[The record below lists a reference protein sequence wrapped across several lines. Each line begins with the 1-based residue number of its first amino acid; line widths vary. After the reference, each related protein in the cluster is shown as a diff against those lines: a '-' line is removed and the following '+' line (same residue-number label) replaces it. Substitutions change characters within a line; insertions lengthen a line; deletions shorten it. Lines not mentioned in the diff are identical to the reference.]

1 MNVDKT
7 ISDSIRGSELP
18 ELAFR
23 ADLLALN
30 AALAVA
36 TDTEGGPLFLEA
48 ARHLR
53 QFAGAAT
60 PEVPVRRTAPLPFR
74 TAPPGPPR

>member
-1 MNVDKT
+1 MPATRTDA
-7 ISDSIRGSELP
+7 GSELP

-36 TDTEGGPLFLEA
+36 RDGEGGSTFLEA

-53 QFAGAAT
+53 QFAAEATLEGSGRAA
-60 PEVPVRRTAPLPFR
+60 A
-74 TAPPGPPR
+74 